1 MKRPVVL
8 VLEAER
14 ATVERLRAYLAVRGL
29 EVIGA
34 APALGPLTLPE
45 ADLVIVCTG
54 REAPEAGLRLAGRVL
69 AARPGRPVV
78 LLVASGSEA
87 LAVAALRL
95 GVSDYVADSSSLEDL
110 GEALDRWLTGRTIP
124 PGLDELV
131 GVSPAISDLR
141 GYLERVART
150 DSNVLVTGETGTGK
164 ELVARLV
171 HQASRRRQHRMLS
184 INCAAIPDSLFES
197 ELFGF
202 ERGAFTGADVARAGK
217 LELAHRGTAFL
228 DEVGDMSLSAQ
239 AKILRAIESHEVY
252 RIGGRAPV
260 PADVRIVA
268 ATNQDLDLL
277 MSERRFRS
285 DLFFRLHVARVHLPP
300 LRERK
305 DDLLPLIAHYLP
317 ELNARFGRRV
327 EGLTD
332 EAIDLL
338 FAHDWPGNVR
348 ELRNLLEAMFI
359 DVDSPRITRAD
370 LPARFR
376 ERLRETAGLPRS
388 ERERLI
394 AALFATNWNKS
405 RAAERL
411 RWSRMTLYRK
421 LAKYGLANDP
431 GGRPAG
437 EAGTVAGG
445 LARDGGGTPG
455 VTAPAPGLSH
465 PA

>member
-8 VLEAER
+8 VLEAQR
-14 ATVERLRAYLAVRGL
+14 ATVERVRGFLAARGL
-29 EVIGA
+29 EAITAVPSP
-34 APALGPLTLPE
+34 APLSLPE
-45 ADLVIVCTG
+45 SDLVIVRAG
-54 REAPEAGLRLAGRVL
+54 REAPEEGLRLAGRVL
-69 AARPGRPVV
+69 AAYPGRPVI
-78 LLVASGSEA
+78 LLVAAGSEA
-87 LAVAALRL
+87 LAVGALRL
-95 GVSDYVADSSSLEDL
+95 GVIDYVADSPSLEDL
-110 GEALDRWLTGRTIP
+110 GRAIDRCLALTGRTIP
-124 PGLDELV
+124 AGLDELV
-131 GVSPAISDLR
+131 GMSPAITELR
-141 GYLERVART
+141 GYLGRVAGT

-171 HQASRRRQHRMLS
+171 HRASRRSQHPMLS

-202 ERGAFTGADVARAGK
+202 ERGSFTGADVARAGK

-228 DEVGDMSLSAQ
+228 DEVGDMSPSAQ

-260 PADVRIVA
+260 PVDVRIVA

-305 DDLLPLIAHYLP
+305 EDLLPLVAHYLP

-332 EAIDLL
+332 EATAML

-348 ELRNLLEAMFI
+348 ELRNVLEAIFI
-359 DVDSPRITRAD
+359 DIESPRITRAD

-421 LAKYGLANDP
+421 LAKYGLP
-431 GGRPAG
+431 TEPAARADG
-437 EAGTVAGG
+437 DAGTVAD
-445 LARDGGGTPG
+445 R
-455 VTAPAPGLSH
+455 PGL
-465 PA
+465 